1 MLFLG
6 YIIHCFQVILFYC
19 NNLYDNHGMIV
30 KNYHLK
36 NSNKNGKFS
45 FMLNYTNSCFLCS
58 LCCCLVTKWVQVFC
72 KAPLSM
78 GLPKQENWN
87 ELLFPPPGNLPNPGI
102 ETVFPADSLLMSYQ
116 GSPYSLQ
123 FHMYFPVMINCI
135 YIGICPWYFP
145 EWSQH

>member
-1 MLFLG
+1 
-6 YIIHCFQVILFYC
+6 
-19 NNLYDNHGMIV
+19 MIV

-78 GLPKQENWN
+78 GLPKQEIWN

-102 ETVFPADSLLMSYQ
+102 ETVFPALTSRFFTDELLGKSLLSIV
-116 GSPYSLQ
+116 S
-123 FHMYFPVMINCI
+123 HVFPCDD
-135 YIGICPWYFP
+135 
-145 EWSQH
+145 

>member
-6 YIIHCFQVILFYC
+6 YIIHCFQIILFYC

-78 GLPKQENWN
+78 RLPKQENWN

-102 ETVFPADSLLMSYQ
+102 ETVFPALTSRFFTDDLLGKSLLSIV
-116 GSPYSLQ
+116 S
-123 FHMYFPVMINCI
+123 HVFPCDD
-135 YIGICPWYFP
+135 
-145 EWSQH
+145 